1 MREKELLW
9 EMFVKTGNP
18 SYYSL
23 YKKLGADDRED

>member
-18 SYYSL
+18 VYYSL
-23 YKKLGADDRED
+23 YKKLDSNDGKN